1 MSNLIKLGIFI
12 LIMYIL
18 QYFLTFLQM
27 NSFKKY
33 FNMFLDEG
41 KVAIGIQK
49 GAISSGA
56 IAMFCVDDIGYIKR
70 YAYIQG
76 VSVLAR
82 FKEKKEFININIRD
96 LDEEMLKGLR
106 LHKNLVKAIL
116 NAKSNYIKVQNG
128 EEIELEKSPLQK
140 AMGIFKK

>member
-82 FKEKKEFININIRD
+82 FKEKNEFININIRD